1 MALLT
6 RSRRRSDPAAEAL
19 DRAREVSTEAFERA
33 TDAAEWARDAAE
45 PRIAQV
51 REAAEPRIAQ
61 VREAAEPRIA
71 QVREAAEP
79 RIAKVREA
87 AEPRIAEVREASA
100 PALAQARRGLGAL
113 LRLLVRLVA
122 LLPDI
127 GARVLGT
134 VAVVLGRLADRS
146 AEVANVEPPSRTAPP
161 PSGRAVVHR
170 RVRRGCGRRLRGV
183 RGHAPGRA
191 RPRRPALAAA
201 LRAGRGPGR
210 RAVRGRTGRRM
221 TSGLFGDDEL
231 VGEVLGVLYTDD
243 RTGIWRR
250 RARARGRRRR
260 GPLRRAPGRP
270 RRGTVGARG
279 RGGGPSTRGT
289 ATPSRRSSTSRSRR
303 RPSRG
308 CAPS

>member
-51 REAAEPRIAQ
+51 REAAEPRIAKA
-61 VREAAEPRIA
+61 REAAEPRIA

-79 RIAKVREA
+79 RIAKAREA

-146 AEVANVEPPSRTAPP
+146 AEVANVEPPSRT
-161 PSGRAVVHR
+161 
-170 RVRRGCGRRLRGV
+170 
-183 RGHAPGRA
+183 
-191 RPRRPALAAA
+191 
-201 LRAGRGPGR
+201 
-210 RAVRGRTGRRM
+210 
-221 TSGLFGDDEL
+221 
-231 VGEVLGVLYTDD
+231 
-243 RTGIWRR
+243 
-250 RARARGRRRR
+250 GRRRR
-260 GPLRRAPGRP
+260 AALWFTGGFAAGAAAGYAVCEATRRDEHVHDDQPWQPRSVPG
-270 RRGTVGARG
+270 GDQAG
-279 RGGGPSTRGT
+279 
-289 ATPSRRSSTSRSRR
+289 
-303 RPSRG
+303 
-308 CAPS
+308 APSGAARADG